1 MTERH
6 YQDEQQRSFSRPT
19 NEDPETGGGKLIP
32 GIFKTVIKSLISV
45 ALESNFRS

>member
-19 NEDPETGGGKLIP
+19 NEDPETGGGKLVQGDIQD
-32 GIFKTVIKSLISV
+32 LDQ
-45 ALESNFRS
+45 ESHLSGARV